1 MALIK
6 IKQSVQVTPIWI
18 ISSRF
23 CYFSVIDLH
32 LHALKQTAEYCF
44 TAYFYTRLRHC
55 PAVRFGYFERH
66 FHHGIR
72 QLVDERRAKASKLK
86 RNFILKEGFWNNF
99 SVFCFFLNDCP
110 RVIFQRNWMLGNYY
124 KYLIF
129 FVKSG
134 GHVTAR
140 PYFNLRW
147 LSIFTVT
154 VPLVLPK
161 GKNLKMAILHK
172 LSLVD

>member
-1 MALIK
+1 
-6 IKQSVQVTPIWI
+6 
-18 ISSRF
+18 
-23 CYFSVIDLH
+23 
-32 LHALKQTAEYCF
+32 
-44 TAYFYTRLRHC
+44 
-55 PAVRFGYFERH
+55 
-66 FHHGIR
+66 
-72 QLVDERRAKASKLK
+72 
-86 RNFILKEGFWNNF
+86 
-99 SVFCFFLNDCP
+99 
-110 RVIFQRNWMLGNYY
+110 MLGNYY

-134 GHVTAR
+134 GHVTAQ

>member
-1 MALIK
+1 
-6 IKQSVQVTPIWI
+6 
-18 ISSRF
+18 
-23 CYFSVIDLH
+23 
-32 LHALKQTAEYCF
+32 
-44 TAYFYTRLRHC
+44 
-55 PAVRFGYFERH
+55 
-66 FHHGIR
+66 
-72 QLVDERRAKASKLK
+72 
-86 RNFILKEGFWNNF
+86 
-99 SVFCFFLNDCP
+99 
-110 RVIFQRNWMLGNYY
+110 MLGNYY

-161 GKNLKMAILHK
+161 GKKP
-172 LSLVD
+172 